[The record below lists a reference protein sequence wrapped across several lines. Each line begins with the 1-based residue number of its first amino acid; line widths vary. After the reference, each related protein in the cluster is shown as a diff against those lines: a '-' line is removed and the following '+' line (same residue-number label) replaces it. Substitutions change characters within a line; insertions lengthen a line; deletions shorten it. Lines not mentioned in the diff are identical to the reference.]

1 MFIKMNVNTNGIIN
15 MPRLS
20 VISLGWLVSWLLA
33 AHEMRLAAGSFLP
46 IASAHRL
53 IAPTSL
59 RPVDAVQQPDIVIH
73 RRRCRRRGRRLQKL
87 L

>member
-1 MFIKMNVNTNGIIN
+1 

-20 VISLGWLVSWLLA
+20 VISLGWLVSWLLT

-53 IAPTSL
+53 IAPLFVRWTRCNNPISSSI
-59 RPVDAVQQPDIVIH
+59 VVVAVVVGDD
-73 RRRCRRRGRRLQKL
+73 CRNSSSCCC
-87 L
+87 